1 MLVLGLGGNQTIVPE
16 ENYFPVR
23 VRVWLRISFG
33 VRGQFTSGAIA
44 LEPFARKSQKLTG
57 R

>member
-44 LEPFARKSQKLTG
+44 LEPFARKSQKLRG
-57 R
+57 H